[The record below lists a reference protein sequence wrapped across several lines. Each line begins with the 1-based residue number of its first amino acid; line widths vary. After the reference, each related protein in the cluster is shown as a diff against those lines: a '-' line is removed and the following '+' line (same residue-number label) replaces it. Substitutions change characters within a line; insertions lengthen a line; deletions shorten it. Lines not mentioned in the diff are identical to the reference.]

1 MRPLA
6 RVAAWLC
13 GALAPVAPLAT
24 VAAEPAPDWA
34 GLALYREANARAGK
48 PAPGERRV
56 IFMGDSIT
64 DAWPSVAPDFFAGR
78 PYLGRGASG
87 QTTAQMLVRFRQDVL
102 ALAPRVVVLL
112 AGTNDVAENQGP
124 YREDDT
130 FANLASMV
138 DLARAHGIEVVLA
151 SVLPARDY
159 PWRPGLA
166 PAAKIVRLNARLR
179 DLAASQGL
187 VYADLHGP
195 MADDDGGLKRVLA
208 DDGIH
213 PNRAGYEVMGPIV
226 ERAIAKALGRE

>member
-6 RVAAWLC
+6 RAAAWLC
-13 GALAPVAPLAT
+13 GALAPLAALA
-24 VAAEPAPDWA
+24 VEPVSDWA

-56 IFMGDSIT
+56 VFMGDSIT

-102 ALAPRVVVLL
+102 ALEPAVVVVL
-112 AGTNDVAENQGP
+112 AGTNDAAENQGP

-138 DLARAHGIEVVLA
+138 DLARANGIRVVLA
-151 SVLPARDY
+151 SILPARDY

-166 PAAKIVRLNARLR
+166 PAPKIVKLNARLR
-179 DLAASQGL
+179 AHAARLGLA
-187 VYADLHGP
+187 YADLHGP
-195 MADDDGGLKRVLA
+195 MADEDGGMLRVLA

-226 ERAIAKALGRE
+226 ERAIARALAR

>member
-1 MRPLA
+1 VSDR
-6 RVAAWLC
+6 
-13 GALAPVAPLAT
+13 
-24 VAAEPAPDWA
+24 A

-56 IFMGDSIT
+56 VFMGDSIT
-64 DAWPSVAPDFFAGR
+64 DAWPSIAPDFFAGR

-87 QTTAQMLVRFRQDVL
+87 QTTAQMRERFRQDVL
-102 ALAPRVVVLL
+102 ALEPAVVVIL

-130 FANLASMV
+130 FANLAAMV
-138 DLARAHGIEVVLA
+138 DLARANGIRVVLA
-151 SVLPARDY
+151 SILPARDY

-179 DLAASQGL
+179 AHAARLGL
-187 VYADLHGP
+187 VHADLHGP
-195 MADDDGGLKRVLA
+195 MADEDGGMMRVLA
-208 DDGIH
+208 EDGIH

-226 ERAIAKALGRE
+226 EQAIAEALGRE